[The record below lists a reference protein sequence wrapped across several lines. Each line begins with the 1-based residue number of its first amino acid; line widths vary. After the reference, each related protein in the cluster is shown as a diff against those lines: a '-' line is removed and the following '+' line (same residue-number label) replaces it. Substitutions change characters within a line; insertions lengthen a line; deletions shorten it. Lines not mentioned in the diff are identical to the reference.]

1 MSNLRALK
9 CAVKGTPEG
18 GVNGGSLPGER
29 MKQLRSP
36 TSCFSLKRAIKELFV
51 KVASRLYRLQMMI
64 TEY

>member
-18 GVNGGSLPGER
+18 GVNGGSLPGKR

-51 KVASRLYRLQMMI
+51 KVEGSGEVPSPAND
-64 TEY
+64 EH